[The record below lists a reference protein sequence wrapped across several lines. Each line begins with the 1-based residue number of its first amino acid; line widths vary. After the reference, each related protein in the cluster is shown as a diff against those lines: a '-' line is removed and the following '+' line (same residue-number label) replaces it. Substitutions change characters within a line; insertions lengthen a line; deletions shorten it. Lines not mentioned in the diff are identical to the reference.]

1 MMKTIA
7 RWSLIFVILIARME
21 TLYAMPRV
29 AVRQFEDRT
38 QEKDAPASAV
48 MDMMVTELDKA
59 GVFELVERERL
70 DHIAEEL
77 KLSQQGLVDPSM
89 VLEVGRL
96 HSAQYSMEGAIT
108 LYYYHEKGS
117 GFVLPIIGSATV
129 AKTAYVQLEIR
140 IVDNTTGRI
149 VYSSEQLG
157 SSRQDAKGSLGGYK
171 GFFIGG
177 YKRTYGGILAS
188 ATRDAVMKHVA
199 AIKARNWE

>member
-1 MMKTIA
+1 
-7 RWSLIFVILIARME
+7 
-21 TLYAMPRV
+21 
-29 AVRQFEDRT
+29 
-38 QEKDAPASAV
+38 
-48 MDMMVTELDKA
+48 
-59 GVFELVERERL
+59 
-70 DHIAEEL
+70 
-77 KLSQQGLVDPSM
+77 LVDPSM

-157 SSRQDAKGSLGGYK
+157 SSRQDAKESLGGYK

-177 YKRTYGGILAS
+177 YNRTYGGILAS